1 MTDPPPKENR
11 MSDLDLN
18 RRDFLKI
25 SAVAAYTISGMPGFL
40 ARAAAQASGGKT
52 LVVVQ
57 LTGGND
63 GLNTLVPY
71 SNGAYY
77 AARPN
82 IAIPKSDVL
91 TLNRDLGMHPALKP
105 LMGLWDAGQLAWMEN
120 VGYPNPNRSH
130 FASMAIW
137 HTADPSQASSE
148 GWIGRI
154 SEQIGDP
161 FCASNIGTS
170 TPLALVAQQYA
181 LPTIDSVD
189 NFQLKLPAGVQDAFD
204 AMLGT
209 PRDGEAAYLQQATRA
224 MLKHT
229 ATVQANIGR
238 YRAGTTYPDSKFAG
252 QMKDIARLIASGT
265 GQRVLYTSL
274 GSFDTH
280 AGQRAD
286 QDRLLTELAEGLK
299 AFYADLEA
307 QGLADNVVVMGFSEF
322 GRRVAENDSA
332 GTDHGEG
339 SVMFALGRGVKG
351 GVHGDSP
358 DLEHLNQ
365 GDVIYRQDFRG
376 VYAEALNGW
385 LNLDARRILGGDFR
399 GPGWLAS

>member
-1 MTDPPPKENR
+1 
-11 MSDLDLN
+11 MSKLAMQ

-40 ARAAAQASGGKT
+40 ARAAAQAGGDRT
-52 LVVVQ
+52 LVVIQ

-63 GLNTLVPY
+63 GLNTLIPY
-71 SNGAYY
+71 TNGAYY

-82 IAIPKSDVL
+82 IAIPKNAVL
-91 TLNRDLGMHPALKP
+91 TLGQGLGMHPALKP

-161 FCASNIGTS
+161 FCASNIGTA
-170 TPLALVAQQYA
+170 TPLALIAQNYA

-189 NFQLKLPAGVQDAFD
+189 NFQVKLPAGVQDAFE
-204 AMLGT
+204 AMLGSQ
-209 PRDGEAAYLQQATRA
+209 RSGEAAYLEQATRS

-229 ATVQANIGR
+229 SAVQANIGK
-238 YRAGTTYPDSKFAG
+238 YKAGATYPDSKFAG

-280 AGQRAD
+280 AGQRSD
-286 QDRLLTELAEGLK
+286 QDKLLGEMAEALK
-299 AFYADLEA
+299 AFYADMET

-322 GRRVAENDSA
+322 GRRVAENASA

-351 GVHGDSP
+351 GIHGDSP
-358 DLEHLNQ
+358 DLEHLND
-365 GDVIYRQDFRG
+365 GDVIYKQDFRG
-376 VYAEALNGW
+376 VYAEALTRW
-385 LNLDARRILGGDFR
+385 LNLDARQILGGDFK
-399 GPGWLAS
+399 GPGWLV

>member
-1 MTDPPPKENR
+1 
-11 MSDLDLN
+11 MSRLSMP
-18 RRDFLKI
+18 RRDFLKL
-25 SAVAAYTISGMPGFL
+25 SAAAAYAISGMPGFL
-40 ARAAAQASGGKT
+40 ARAAAQAGGEKT
-52 LVVVQ
+52 LVVIQ

-71 SNGAYY
+71 SNPAYY

-82 IAIPKSDVL
+82 IAVKRSDVL
-91 TLNRDLGMHPALKP
+91 SLNTDLGMHPALKP
-105 LMGLWDAGQLAWMEN
+105 LMGLWDQGQLAWMEN

-137 HTADPSQASSE
+137 HTADPTQASSE
-148 GWIGRI
+148 GWIGRL

-161 FCASNIGTS
+161 FCASNVGTT
-170 TPLALVAQQYA
+170 TPLALISERYA
-181 LPTIDSVD
+181 LPSIDSVD
-189 NFQLKLPAGVQDAFD
+189 NFQVKLPAGVQGAFE
-204 AMLGT
+204 AMLETGMDG
-209 PRDGEAAYLQQATRA
+209 RGRSGEAAYLEQATRS

-238 YRAGTTYPDSKFAG
+238 YKAGASYPEGRFAA
-252 QMKDIARLIASGT
+252 QMRDIARLIASGS

-280 AGQRAD
+280 AGQRGD
-286 QDRLLTELAEGLK
+286 QDRLLAELAGGLK
-299 AFYADLEA
+299 AFYADIEA
-307 QGLADNVVVMGFSEF
+307 QGLADRVVVMGFSEF

-351 GVHGDSP
+351 GIHGDSP
-358 DLEHLNQ
+358 DLERLND
-365 GDVIYRQDFRG
+365 GDVIYKQDFRG
-376 VYAEALNGW
+376 VYAEGLTRW
-385 LNLDARRILGGDFR
+385 LGLDARQILGGDFG
-399 GPGWLAS
+399 GPGWLA

>member
-1 MTDPPPKENR
+1 MD
-11 MSDLDLN
+11 
-18 RRDFLKI
+18 RRDFLKL
-25 SAVAAYTISGMPGFL
+25 SALAAASISGMPGFL
-40 ARAAAQASGGKT
+40 ARAATVAGGDKT
-52 LVVVQ
+52 LVVIQ

-63 GLNTLVPY
+63 GLNTLIPY

-91 TLNRDLGMHPALKP
+91 TLTGDLGMHPSLKP
-105 LMGLWDAGQLAWMEN
+105 LMDLWDGGQLAWMEN
-120 VGYPNPNRSH
+120 VGYPDPNRSH

-137 HTADPSQASSE
+137 HTADPTQASSE

-161 FCASNIGTS
+161 FCASNVGNA
-170 TPLALVAQQYA
+170 TPLALIARDYS
-181 LPTIDSVD
+181 LPSIDSVD
-189 NFQLKLPAGVQDAFD
+189 NFQLKLPAGTQAAFD
-204 AMLGT
+204 SMLSERRG
-209 PRDGEAAYLQQATRA
+209 GEAAYLEQATRA
-224 MLKHT
+224 MLQHT
-229 ATVQANIGR
+229 ATVQANIGK
-238 YRAGTTYPDSKFAG
+238 YKAGATYPDSKFAV

-286 QDRLLTELAEGLK
+286 QDRLLGELAAGLK
-299 AFYADLEA
+299 AFYADLQA
-307 QGLADNVVVMGFSEF
+307 QGLSEKVVVMGFSEF
-322 GRRVAENDSA
+322 GRRVAENASA

-339 SVMFALGRGVKG
+339 SVMFALGHGVKG

-358 DLEHLNQ
+358 DLERLHE
-365 GDVIYRQDFRG
+365 GDIVYKQDFRG
-376 VYAEALNGW
+376 VYAEALSGW
-385 LNLDARRILGGDFR
+385 LNLNARNILGGDFK